1 MAGMVRALAADLDG
15 TLAQGEHVDERTL
28 AALRGLRDRGVFTVL
43 VTGRRGDELDR
54 VYPGLRDDFD
64 VVVVENGAVLRAA
77 GGEDELLAPPVDPQ
91 LVAGLAER
99 GIAFAAGLCIL
110 DGWAA
115 DAPAIMTALSDL
127 GIDAGITRNR
137 DRLMVI
143 PAGVTKGTGLHAAA
157 RSLGISCHNI
167 VALGDAEN
175 DLAMLEAAE
184 LGVAVEAAL
193 PSVKARADVVLTRP
207 GSAGLVEFLTGPVMD
222 GVQPLRSRRRRLEL
236 GRYTDGRPV
245 LIPSAQANILI
256 QGASGAG
263 KSHLAGL
270 LIEHWIRLGYSVLVL
285 DVEGDYQ
292 GLEQLSDVVVL
303 EGDQLPD
310 NQELVGLLRHRSLS
324 VVIDLSR
331 MDDHFVADYVRGL
344 AGVIDADRAAW
355 GMPHWIVFDEAHA
368 SLGLG
373 GFMAGLLRPTDR
385 GFCLVTFRPHELRP
399 DAAAEI
405 DYTITAT
412 GLESDTSRTALIRRD
427 DGPDEAFV
435 VNARRTPH
443 SRHWH
448 KYVSRPLP
456 HHQWFHFRDAAGHV
470 VASADNMATF
480 LQCLR
485 TVDTAVIETHVR
497 NGDFSRWLVGSL
509 RDRQLAAI
517 AASVERD
524 VLSQHAREIQ
534 RARARLIEAIEDFC
548 GLAMHTQPMN
558 HAEPS

>member
-15 TLAQGEHVDERTL
+15 TLAHGERVDERTRL
-28 AALRGLRDRGVFTVL
+28 ALQGLRDRGVFTIL
-43 VTGRRGDELDR
+43 VTGRLGRELDR
-54 VYPGLRDDFD
+54 VFPGLRADFD
-64 VVVVENGAVLRAA
+64 VVVVENGAVVCRPT
-77 GGEDELLAPPVDPQ
+77 GEEELLAPPVDPQ
-91 LVAGLAER
+91 LVAGLTER
-99 GIAFAAGLCIL
+99 GIAFSAGRCIL
-110 DGWAA
+110 DCWAG
-115 DAPAIMTALSDL
+115 DGPAIMAALSDL
-127 GIDAGITRNR
+127 AIDAVLTRNR
-137 DRLMVI
+137 DRLMVM
-143 PAGVTKGTGLHAAA
+143 PAGATKGTGLLAAA
-157 RSLGISCHNI
+157 RSLRISCHNI

-184 LGVAVEAAL
+184 LGVAVADAL
-193 PSVKARADVVLTRP
+193 PSVKERADLVLPTL
-207 GSAGLVEFLTGPVMD
+207 GSTGVVEFLTGPIME
-222 GVQPLRSRRRRLEL
+222 GIQPLRSTRRQVEL

-245 LIPSAQANILI
+245 RIPSAQANILI
-256 QGASGAG
+256 QGGSGTG

-270 LIEHWIRLGYSVLVL
+270 LIENWIRLGYSVLVL

-292 GLEQLSDVVVL
+292 GLDQLSDVVVL

-331 MDDHFVADYVRGL
+331 MADSSVSEYVRGL
-344 AGVIDADRAAW
+344 AGVIDSDRAAW
-355 GMPHWIVFDEAHA
+355 GIPHWIVFDEAHA

-385 GFCLVTFRPHELRP
+385 GFCLVTFRPQELRP

-412 GLESDTSRTALIRRD
+412 GVESHSSRTALIRRD
-427 DGPDEAFV
+427 DGPDEPFV
-435 VNARRTPH
+435 VNSRRTPH

-456 HHQWFHFRDAAGHV
+456 PHQWFHFRDSAGNV

-480 LQCLR
+480 LQYLR
-485 TVDTAVIETHVR
+485 TVDAEVLETHVR

-509 RDRQLAAI
+509 RDRQLAAV
-517 AASVERD
+517 AAAVERD
-524 VLSQHAREIQ
+524 VISQHAREIQ
-534 RARARLIEAIEDFC
+534 RARVRLVEAIEDC
-548 GLAMHTQPMN
+548 YGLAMHVP
-558 HAEPS
+558 PG